1 MYLLDISTMTP
12 SAISFAMRTPA
23 RDACSTMA
31 PGMGAEVGAYGQR
44 RKQSRS
50 VTLGRIFI
58 SSSIIEALQGNR
70 NFEGKR
76 LNCTLRVYSNGDMIS
91 LRPSDMDV

>member
-1 MYLLDISTMTP
+1 MTP
-12 SAISFAMRTPA
+12 SANLSRWDPPPG
-23 RDACSTMA
+23 DACSTVAPEWEQKWERMA
-31 PGMGAEVGAYGQR
+31 REGNKAGQL
-44 RKQSRS
+44 

-91 LRPSDMDV
+91 LLPSSMDV